1 MLNARPFFSAAPS
14 VSAGC
19 SLTSPVLFP
28 AVPAVAAARARP
40 LSGRPLPLIPLS
52 PPEGPASASSF
63 LRANPLSPPAL
74 MYNI

>member
-1 MLNARPFFSAAPS
+1 MFDARPFFSAAPS

-40 LSGRPLPLIPLS
+40 PPVRTFPPAYPSFTAGRSRFRKLLPPCES
-52 PPEGPASASSF
+52 FKPSF
-63 LRANPLSPPAL
+63 LNV
-74 MYNI
+74 